1 MAIRQKST
9 SWLAWSAITPLLFY
23 GFAIPAIAQTPT
35 TVRVNIVP
43 ISDLAPLFAGIR
55 EGFFKEEGLDV
66 SLQTSQG
73 GGAIG
78 IPALVAEAYD
88 IVFTNAPSAILAVQQ
103 GINIRAIAAPSVTFR
118 DPPENVGLLAR
129 ASDRLDTGKSM
140 EGRSIG
146 VNARNNIN
154 WLLARTWVKRTGG
167 DADKVEFREVPIPQ
181 SVDALKAKQVDAV
194 LIPDPF
200 LTLGK
205 RDLDLSVVGWP
216 MSSFM
221 PENQPGLFVV
231 TADFSEKRADVVKKF
246 IQGFRRGAEW
256 VNANVGKDTFHSL
269 LNTYTRLDP
278 ALLSSMRIP
287 RAVVDVD
294 ADSLRR
300 WAALMREEGL
310 LKADVDVRSL
320 LHTM

>member
-1 MAIRQKST
+1 MAVKQKFT
-9 SWLAWSAITPLLFY
+9 SWLAWSTLTPLLFC
-23 GFAIPAIAQTPT
+23 GFTIPTLSQTPT

-55 EGFFKEEGLDV
+55 EGFFKQEGLDV

-73 GGAIG
+73 GGAVG
-78 IPALVAEAYD
+78 IPALVAGAYD
-88 IVFTNAPSAILAVQQ
+88 IVFTNAPSAILALQQ

-118 DPPENVGLLAR
+118 EPPENVGLLAR
-129 ASDRLDTGKSM
+129 SSDRIESGKSM
-140 EGRSIG
+140 ESRSIG

-167 DADKVEFREVPIPQ
+167 DADKVEYREVPIPQ

-205 RDLDLSVVGWP
+205 RDPDVSVIGWP

-221 PENQPGLFVV
+221 PENQAGLFVV
-231 TADFSEKRADVVKKF
+231 TADFSEKRTEVIRQFVR
-246 IQGFRRGAEW
+246 GFRRGSDW
-256 VNANVGKDTFHSL
+256 VNANVGKDTFYSL
-269 LNTYTRLDP
+269 LNTYTRLDQT
-278 ALLSSMRIP
+278 LLSSMRIP

-294 ADSLRR
+294 AESLKR

-310 LKADVDVRSL
+310 LKVDVDVRSM
-320 LHTM
+320 LHTR